1 MSGAHHSID
10 VTPLTHLRSI
20 RFMLGSANHNP
31 WVTQILTQISSG
43 HLEEVV
49 FHLAGLAFRF
59 GPGISG
65 ALEWRE
71 VDTILQRATFSRL
84 KNVKFRGRPRS
95 EPVMEYLPRCHA
107 RGILS

>member
-1 MSGAHHSID
+1 
-10 VTPLTHLRSI
+10 
-20 RFMLGSANHNP
+20 MLGSANHNP

-84 KNVKFRGRPRS
+84 KNVEFRGARPPFSAQALER
-95 EPVMEYLPRCHA
+95 LPRCHA
-107 RGILS
+107 RGILF